1 MLDYKAVI
9 DFNKYTLALAAAGF
23 VYVLEK
29 FTPLTF
35 GLVFVTVTFTLILFL
50 VSILAGIC
58 LFAIATSGLHTQPE
72 SETHKS
78 KTHSRLIKVFGIT
91 HASCVLLAMLILG
104 ILVFSQLVLTDPKP
118 EVAPTCCCTS
128 VAPDCADK
136 I

>member
-35 GLVFVTVTFTLILFL
+35 GLVFVTVTFTLFLFL

-72 SETHKS
+72 SETH
-78 KTHSRLIKVFGIT
+78 SRLIKVFGIT
-91 HASCVLLAMLILG
+91 HASCVALAMLILG
-104 ILVFSQLVLTDPKP
+104 ILVFSQLVFTDPKP
-118 EVAPTCCCTS
+118 EAAPTCCCTS